1 MQPEQRDEVE
11 MLSLMLL
18 IRRFEERASQQY
30 QAQKIGGFCH
40 LYIGQEAVVVGAI
53 AAVRPDDYVITAYR
67 DHGHA
72 LARGTTANA
81 CMAELFGKETGCSR
95 GLGGSMHFFDKR
107 HHMYGGHAI
116 VAAHVPLGVGLAF
129 AIKYRGEDRVTLCFF
144 GDGAIN
150 QGSFH
155 EALNLAA
162 LYRLPII
169 FICEN
174 NLFAMGTSVKRS
186 TSLKQIVDRAEG
198 YDIPGEIVDGMN
210 FREVRDKVAEVA
222 DSIRKESHP
231 AFLEV
236 RTYRYRGHSMSDP
249 ASYRTKDEL
258 EKYRLDDPIIRLRA
272 QTNNRIIKAIFFE
285 FVLGSVARGIRH
297 GMAPIAI
304 RPHFQERRMRF
315 LPDGLGNLCDFVA
328 HFAEVH
334 SIDNFPRDI
343 VTLRAID
350 DLLERCRSLHRCA
363 HGEEV
368 IFTNENDRQPV
379 ERSEI

>member
-1 MQPEQRDEVE
+1 MQRVEQRDEVE

-30 QAQKIGGFCH
+30 QPKDGRICH

-72 LARGTTANA
+72 LARGTSANA
-81 CMAELFGKETGCSR
+81 CMAELFGKLRVSR
-95 GLGGSMHFFDKR
+95 GLGGSMHFFDKQ
-107 HHMYGGHAI
+107 HYMYGGHAI

-129 AIKYRGEDRVTLCFF
+129 AISTRRGPRHALFF
-144 GDGAIN
+144 RDGAIN

-222 DSIRKESHP
+222 DSIRKEAHP

-236 RTYRYRGHSMSDP
+236 HTNRSAVIRCQIRRATGQSRNWRNIALMIQ
-249 ASYRTKDEL
+249 SY
-258 EKYRLDDPIIRLRA
+258 A
-272 QTNNRIIKAIFFE
+272 C
-285 FVLGSVARGIRH
+285 AR
-297 GMAPIAI
+297 
-304 RPHFQERRMRF
+304 
-315 LPDGLGNLCDFVA
+315 
-328 HFAEVH
+328 
-334 SIDNFPRDI
+334 S
-343 VTLRAID
+343 
-350 DLLERCRSLHRCA
+350 
-363 HGEEV
+363 
-368 IFTNENDRQPV
+368 
-379 ERSEI
+379 